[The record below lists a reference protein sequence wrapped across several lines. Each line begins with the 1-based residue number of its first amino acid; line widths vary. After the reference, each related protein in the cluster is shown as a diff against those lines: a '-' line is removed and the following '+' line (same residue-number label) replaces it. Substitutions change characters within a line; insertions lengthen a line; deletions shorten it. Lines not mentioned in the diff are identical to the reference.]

1 MCVLDSI
8 AHTHTIHPGAGT
20 IDIEKA
26 LSEGQKAF
34 EPGLLAKANRGI
46 LYVDE
51 VNLLDDNLVDVV
63 LDSAAGGINTVER
76 EGVSIAHPAK
86 FIMIGSGNPAEGEMR
101 PQLLDRFGLAVDV
114 GTLVSTE
121 ERLQMVLDRVRYDD
135 DAEALLAEAQPD
147 MEALT
152 AKIEAAQR
160 ALKGVQVPRDL
171 KIKIAT
177 VCSELGIDGL
187 RGDLVVNR
195 AAKALV
201 AFEGRKEV
209 RLCAQNQRFRAL
221 WERGCSGA
229 ARVQVTA
236 KDVQRVLGVCLN
248 HRLRKDVLDDID
260 GGLKVQLAW
269 RAVTDPAAAERVRVA
284 KEQAAKKEA
293 AAAAEAPKKAG
304 SWSGLPV

>member
-1 MCVLDSI
+1 MS
-8 AHTHTIHPGAGT
+8 ATAATPRAGT

-63 LDSAAGGINTVER
+63 LDSAAGGVNTVER

-101 PQLLDRFGLAVDV
+101 PQLLDRFGLAVNV

-121 ERLQMVLDRVRYDD
+121 ERLQMVLDRVRYDEG
-135 DAEALLAEAQPD
+135 AEALLDEAQAD
-147 MEALT
+147 MDALRT
-152 AKIEAAQR
+152 KIEAAQR
-160 ALKGVQVPRDL
+160 ALRDVQMTREL
-171 KIKIAT
+171 KIKVAT

-195 AAKALV
+195 AARALV
-201 AFEGRKEV
+201 AFEARKEV
-209 RLCAQNQRFRAL
+209 RRSAFAACVFASSQELGDGGRT
-221 WERGCSGA
+221 A
-229 ARVQVTA
+229 ARLQVTA
-236 KDVQRVLGVCLN
+236 KDIQRVLGVCLN

-260 GGLKVQLAW
+260 SGLKVQLAW
-269 RAVTDPAAAERVRVA
+269 RAVTDPAAAERARVA

-293 AAAAEAPKKAG
+293 DAAAEAPQKKGAWG
-304 SWSGLPV
+304 GLPV